1 MSSTLTSFEPSA
13 MAQRASTQSIG
24 FLMQQGLEN
33 ADCLSLAAGFVD
45 PVTLPVDLAQKTVA
59 DIANHSAQARVAL
72 QYGAPLGSDQLRS
85 VFKNYLAELEGPDSR
100 MQQLP
105 LGQLMLTTGSQQF
118 LTLVSQAILNPGDIC
133 LVAAPTYFAYL
144 GVLDGV
150 GAEVI
155 PVQADENGMDPA
167 ALNATFEQL
176 KAEERLHLVKL
187 VYVVSYHDNPSGVSV
202 SEERRPQLL
211 ESVRRWSTE
220 NHIFLLEDAAYR
232 EMNYSGES
240 LPSIWSFE
248 ENSDHEHVILTQTFS
263 KSFSP
268 GLRVGMGVLPPQLVQ
283 PVTDIKSN
291 EDFGSAH
298 FNQCVMAQVLKSGTY
313 QQHVQGLHSAYRL
326 KRDAMLQAAE
336 RYFSDI
342 PGVSWLQPEGG
353 LYVWMSLPEN
363 ISTAFDSPLFR
374 QATEVNK
381 VMYVPGQLFYP
392 AAWTDRP
399 DHQMRLSYGV
409 LDSEQI
415 MEGMKRLSE
424 AVKAVMT

>member
-1 MSSTLTSFEPSA
+1 MSSTMTSFEPSA
-13 MAQRASTQSIG
+13 MAQRASTQAIG

-45 PVTLPVDLAQKTVA
+45 PATLPVNLAQKAISEISTHA
-59 DIANHSAQARVAL
+59 AQGRISL
-72 QYGAPLGSDQLRS
+72 QYGAPSGSDQLRT
-85 VFKNYLAELEGPDSR
+85 VFRDYLTELEGPGR
-100 MQQLP
+100 KMPQLP
-105 LGQLMLTTGSQQF
+105 LGRMMLTTGSQQF

-150 GAEVI
+150 GAEVLPI
-155 PVQADENGMDPA
+155 AADDNGMDPA
-167 ALNATFEQL
+167 ALNATLEQL
-176 KAEERLHLVKL
+176 ATENRLHKVKL

-211 ESVRRWSTE
+211 DCVKRWSKE

-232 EMNYSGES
+232 EMNYSGEA

-248 ENSDHEHVILTQTFS
+248 EASDNEHVILTQTFS

-268 GLRVGMGVLPPQLVQ
+268 GLRVGIGILPPQLVG

-298 FNQCVMAQVLKSGTY
+298 FNQCVVAHVLKSGAY
-313 QQHVQGLHSAYRL
+313 QQHVNSLHEAYRI
-326 KRDAMLQAAE
+326 KRDAMLAAAE
-336 RYFSDI
+336 EFFSDI
-342 PGVSWLQPEGG
+342 PGVTWLKPEGG
-353 LYVWMSLPEN
+353 LYVWMSLPKS
-363 ISTAFDSPLFR
+363 ISTSFDSPLFR
-374 QATEVNK
+374 QATDINK

-392 AAWTDRP
+392 SSWEQRP
-399 DHQMRLSYGV
+399 DNQMRLSYGV
-409 LDSEQI
+409 LDAEQI
-415 MEGMKRLSE
+415 RDGMKRLSE
-424 AVKAVMT
+424 AVKAVI

>member
-1 MSSTLTSFEPSA
+1 MSSTMTSFQPSA
-13 MAQRASTQSIG
+13 MAQRASTQAIG

-45 PVTLPVDLAQKTVA
+45 PVTLPVNLAQQSLSE
-59 DIANHSAQARVAL
+59 IANDALQGRISL
-72 QYGAPLGSDQLRS
+72 QYGAPCGSDQLRT
-85 VFKNYLAELEGPDSR
+85 VFRDYLIQLEGPGSK
-100 MQQLP
+100 MHQLP
-105 LGQLMLTTGSQQF
+105 LNRMMLTTGSQQF
-118 LTLVSQAILNPGDIC
+118 LTLASQAILNPGDIC

-155 PVQADENGMDPA
+155 PVPSDENGMDPA
-167 ALNATFEQL
+167 ALDETFAQL
-176 KAEERLHLVKL
+176 ESENRLDKVKL

-211 ESVRRWSTE
+211 DSVRKWSTE

-232 EMNYSGES
+232 EMNYSGEA

-248 ENSDHEHVILTQTFS
+248 ESSEHEHVILTQTFS

-268 GLRVGMGVLPPQLVQ
+268 GLRVGIGILPPQLVG

-298 FNQCVMAQVLKSGTY
+298 MNQCIVAHVLQSGAY
-313 QQHVQGLHSAYRL
+313 QPHVDGLHEAYRI
-326 KRDAMLQAAE
+326 KRDAMLAAAGE
-336 RYFSDI
+336 FFSDI
-342 PGVSWLQPEGG
+342 PGVAWLKPEGG
-353 LYVWMSLPEN
+353 LYVWMSLPES
-363 ISTAFDSPLFR
+363 ISTAFDSPLFQ
-374 QATEVNK
+374 QATTVNK

-392 AAWTDRP
+392 SSWVNRP
-399 DHQMRLSYGV
+399 DNQMRLSYGV
-409 LDSEQI
+409 LDAEQI
-415 MEGMKRLSE
+415 REGMKRLAE
-424 AVKAVMT
+424 AVKAII